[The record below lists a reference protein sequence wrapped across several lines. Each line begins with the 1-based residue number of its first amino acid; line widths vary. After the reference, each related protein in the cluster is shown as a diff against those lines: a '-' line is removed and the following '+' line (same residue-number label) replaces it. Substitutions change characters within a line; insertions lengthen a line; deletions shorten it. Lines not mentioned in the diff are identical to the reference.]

1 MDNPTFVVVQKE
13 DNRTLNSIRTFCGV
27 MLASILCM
35 HAISTYKD
43 FKKKYKGE

>member
-1 MDNPTFVVVQKE
+1 MDNPTYIVVQKE
-13 DNRTLNSIRTFCGV
+13 SNNKLDSIRTFCGL